1 MGWIRGPDLWVRD
14 GREPG
19 GVVFV
24 IRKALGNAVVR
35 NRLKRRLR
43 HILRDLDAPM
53 KGSVVL
59 LARPSAARQS
69 FAVLHQQVDQ
79 LLQQLYEVSAY
90 APPHT
95 QD

>member
-1 MGWIRGPDLWVRD
+1 MGWIRGQDLWVRD
-14 GREPG
+14 GREPSG
-19 GVVFV
+19 AVFV

-53 KGSVVL
+53 SGSVVL

-69 FAVLHQQVDQ
+69 FEVLSQEVGQ
-79 LLQQLYEVSAY
+79 LLQRLQDSAS
-90 APPHT
+90 AH
-95 QD
+95 QIAHD